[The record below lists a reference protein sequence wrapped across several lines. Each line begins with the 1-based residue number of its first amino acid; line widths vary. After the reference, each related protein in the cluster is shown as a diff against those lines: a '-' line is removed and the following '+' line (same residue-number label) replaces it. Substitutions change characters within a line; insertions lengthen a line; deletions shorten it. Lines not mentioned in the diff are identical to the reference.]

1 MTVVLI
7 SQRAFAVKDADE
19 ILVLD
24 DGRPAGLGTHEALLR
39 SCEVYRE
46 ICRSQKL
53 LEDGARAPG
62 MHADESGPGAAHGAA
77 GAGARARRRRRR
89 RAKRAGHT
97 APEGGRRA

>member
-62 MHADESGPGAAHGAA
+62 MHEQSGPGAAHGAA
-77 GAGARARRRRRR
+77 GGAQPPAAGEGGQSARAHC
-89 RAKRAGHT
+89 A
-97 APEGGRRA
+97 EGGRRA